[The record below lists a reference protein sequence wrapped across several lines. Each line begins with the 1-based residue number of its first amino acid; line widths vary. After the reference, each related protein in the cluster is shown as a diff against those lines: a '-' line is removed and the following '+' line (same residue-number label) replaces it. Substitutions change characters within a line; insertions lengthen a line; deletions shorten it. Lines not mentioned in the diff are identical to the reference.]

1 MSARRSSAAS
11 EMSMRQFLAKP
22 ETPMQGEER
31 LTHLRNALTRLKY
44 VLEKALHSQ
53 HLDPNDDVCAFFDKL
68 RGKVPDLEYN
78 KKRVGTELT
87 GPSHKDY
94 VAAEVDKLL
103 SRARALLGPAAEAA
117 AASTDESTTY
127 KGLNFNYLREAIA
140 ELEEAALL
148 LGSKKLPSRIDVAV
162 LKDQVSFHVDDF
174 NQLLDTRLNAFIAE
188 MIREGAAYS
197 AINKDL
203 ARDSP
208 NGIISA
214 QLLDVVVGVH
224 PARVAHATLQHLD
237 KKIFT
242 VANRVN
248 EADRV
253 LQNSKTSDPEEQ
265 IRRDRQRR
273 EYAVMKGRVEDT
285 RQVLE
290 RLRASWA
297 ADEEDFWTRAQ
308 TAGANFAE
316 LAQGKKIKELAIAEE
331 AAKAHDDLV
340 YRCLPFMSPQYCR
353 RYQLTYS
360 NPCQI
365 RIGLRFFDKDTQQF
379 TSVANTCPQYFRLC
393 AANPSADPLGPIE
406 YLVPSRHQMWAPFDE
421 FPEMVM
427 GRRCVLSGVD
437 PKADHERAVEEHKE
451 IGAYFL
457 MNGGE
462 RILRAL
468 VMQRCNAA
476 INIHRDK
483 FVSQGPHFS
492 PKAVV
497 IRCKRTS
504 GITTQNYFY
513 YTTIG
518 EILFSFARKV
528 VWHIP
533 VSLLMFCCK
542 PGLTPTSLFQ
552 MLTIGLDCG
561 PSHAA
566 RVEAFLQ
573 HHRNKAYGELSH
585 HLDYLTVVGRMYREY
600 QQKGN
605 MFHFIP
611 DLHSQMTCHHDAWYG
626 LFLLRRHV
634 LPHLNADAP
643 TPDLPASAHGA
654 ALAAWPGPQ
663 IVEELERKFHT
674 LCSITRQLYGFTDG
688 KTEHQGNDVPA
699 YQEIFTSS
707 QILVGAFEV
716 CLNKYMKMF
725 AYRMGGH
732 VSADVFRDTLAMK
745 STRADPTRAEA
756 TSSQLRKYFDYCIS
770 RQGDGALAP
779 MNRLL
784 ITGNFTL
791 DREEDFYCPQNSGW
805 VVMAEHLNFFR
816 FFEQL
821 KCIHRGKTIAEMRS
835 SEVRRYP
842 CEAYGFICMVH
853 SPDGADCGV
862 LNHLS
867 TATVISNS
875 MTPADWARLQQLIK
889 QCIPNLLE
897 NNASAVGDRLI
908 GTVPLWIEGCVAG
921 YVKADEADAAAHQLR
936 KLKAIRDPALVSTT
950 GLVPRKNV
958 SPLNNVEVVYV
969 KPGSKDPCGL
979 YIFTENGR
987 LMRPVAQ
994 IESGLSE
1001 KELPFPLTY
1010 VGTWEQSWLD
1020 IASVPS
1026 DLADAKRQLN
1036 KKYQFMEQNG
1046 SNIISV
1052 TSNTIPFFEYN
1063 CSPRNLFQC
1072 GLSKQSAGT
1081 QLEALAWRKEAKL
1094 FRMYTPQKYICRT
1107 LPMDYFGLDDV
1118 SLGVNAVVAI
1128 LAYTGYDM
1136 DDAIIINNTAVQRGM
1151 LNAGV
1156 TIAKVIHADP
1166 KYDNPSARDNECVT
1180 VFHNELS
1187 PGVRFTLEVDEHGL
1201 PPRRRATSELGFER
1215 DSSVPALQDET
1226 PVYTTARRYKRIDPA
1241 TGKTFY
1247 EYTRHHVTRWKH
1259 FDKGEA
1265 AWVHNVV
1272 PLTYD
1277 GPDVASA
1284 LVVFRIPR
1292 PPAVGDK
1299 FSSRHGQKGT
1309 MPLHLRSVNLP
1320 FSAETGITP
1329 DVIINPHAF
1338 PSRMTVGM
1346 VLELISAKL
1355 GAIEGHM
1362 CDFSAWNVVDERPR
1376 AALDI
1381 GDALAGN
1388 GFNRYGR
1395 ERFVDGIS
1403 GLEME
1408 ADVFVGISGY
1418 QRLRHMV
1425 YDKWQSRARTDAHT
1439 FRAVTKTG
1447 QPVKGRKRHG
1457 GVRIGEMERDGLLS
1471 HGISEVVLD
1480 RLLHVSDKTK
1490 AFICSE
1496 CGGLLNV
1503 YERHTTKFSSWKSCK
1518 FCSAGVDEASDT
1530 IKLIDIPQVFRLWV
1544 AELAGVGVRVALN
1557 VK

>member
-1 MSARRSSAAS
+1 
-11 EMSMRQFLAKP
+11 
-22 ETPMQGEER
+22 MQNEER
-31 LTHLRNALTRLKY
+31 LVHIRNSITRLKY
-44 VLEKALHSQ
+44 ILEKALHSQ
-53 HLDPNDDVCAFFDKL
+53 HLDQNDDVIAFFDKI
-68 RGKVPDLEYN
+68 RSKIQELEYN
-78 KKRVGTELT
+78 KKKVGTELT
-87 GPSHKDY
+87 GPTHLNWVNS
-94 VAAEVDKLL
+94 EVTKLL
-103 SRARALLGPAAEAA
+103 ERGRALLQPAST
-117 AASTDESTTY
+117 AASTSQTSTY
-127 KGLNFNYLREAIA
+127 EGLNFHYLRETIG
-140 ELEEAALL
+140 ELEESALL
-148 LGSKKLPSRIDVAV
+148 LSKKTLPTRIDVSL
-162 LKDQVSFHVDDF
+162 LKDQITFHIDDF
-174 NQLLDTRLNAFIAE
+174 NALMDTRLSQFIAE
-188 MIREGAAYS
+188 MVREGAAYS
-197 AINKDL
+197 AITKE
-203 ARDSP
+203 S
-208 NGIISA
+208 SA
-214 QLLDVVVGVH
+214 NDETVGLTSVQLLDVVVGVH
-224 PARVAHATLQHLD
+224 PARVATATLQHLE
-237 KKIFT
+237 KKIQLIS
-242 VANRVN
+242 NRVN
-248 EADRV
+248 EADNV
-253 LQNSKTSDPEEQ
+253 LHNSKTSNPEDQ

-273 EYAVMKGRVEDT
+273 EYAVMKSRVEDT
-285 RQVLE
+285 KQVLE
-290 RLRASWA
+290 RLRVSWA
-297 ADEEDFWTRAQ
+297 ADEESFWTRAQ
-308 TAGANFAE
+308 TAGANFTE
-316 LAQGKKIKELAIAEE
+316 LANAKKIKELAIAEE
-331 AAKAHDDLV
+331 AAKAQDDLV
-340 YRCLPFMSPQYCR
+340 YRCLPFMSPQFYR
-353 RYQLTYS
+353 RYQITYA

-365 RIGLRFFDKDTQQF
+365 RIGIRFFDRKTNTF
-379 TSVANTCPQYFRLC
+379 TVVPNTCHQYFRLC
-393 AANPSADPLGPIE
+393 AAHPIE
-406 YLVPSRHQMWAPFDE
+406 DPMGPLDYLVPSKHQMWAPFDE

-427 GRRCVLSGVD
+427 ARRCALNNVNYRD
-437 PKADHERAVEEHKE
+437 DHERAMEEHKE
-451 IGAYFL
+451 VGAYFL

-468 VMQRCNAA
+468 VMQRCNAP

-483 FVSQGPHFS
+483 FVNQGPHFS

-497 IRCKRTS
+497 MRCKRTS
-504 GITTQNYFY
+504 GLTTQNYFY
-513 YTTIG
+513 YTTVG
-518 EILFSFARKV
+518 ELLFSFARKM

-542 PGLTPTSLFQ
+542 PGLTPVALFQ

-561 PSHAA
+561 SSHSA

-573 HHRNKAYGELSH
+573 HHRNKSYGELGH
-585 HLDYLTVVGRMYREY
+585 HLDFLTVLGRMYREY

-611 DLHSQMTCHHDAWYG
+611 DLHQTLTCHHDAWYG

-643 TPDLPASAHGA
+643 TPDLPPTAVGTGLRS
-654 ALAAWPGPQ
+654 WPGPQ
-663 IVEELERKFHT
+663 ILEELDRKFHT
-674 LCSITRQLYGFTDG
+674 LCAVSRQLYGFTDG

-699 YQEIFTSS
+699 YQEIFTCS

-716 CLNKYMKMF
+716 CLNKYMRTF

-732 VSADVFRDTLAMK
+732 LSPNVYRDILGMK
-745 STRADPTRAEA
+745 HVKADPAKAEA
-756 TSSQLRKYFDYCIS
+756 TSGQLRKYFDYCIS

-779 MNRLL
+779 MTRLL
-784 ITGNFTL
+784 TIGNFTL

-805 VVMAEHLNFFR
+805 VVMAEHLNFYR

-842 CEAYGFICMVH
+842 PEAYGFICMVH

-867 TATVISNS
+867 VATVVSNS
-875 MTPADWARLQQLIK
+875 MAPADWVTLQQMLHE
-889 QCIPNLLE
+889 CIPNLLSNE
-897 NNASAVGDRLI
+897 DTAITDRLI
-908 GTVPLWIEGCVAG
+908 DSVPLWLEGAVIG
-921 YVKADEADAAAHQLR
+921 YVKTADAVVATKKLR
-936 KLKAIRDPALVSTT
+936 QLKAIRDPSKVTTT
-950 GLVPRKNV
+950 GLIPSK
-958 SPLNNVEVVYV
+958 SITALNNIEVVYV

-994 IESGLSE
+994 IESNLGE
-1001 KELPFPLTY
+1001 KELPFPLTF

-1026 DLADAKRQLN
+1026 DLADAKRQLG
-1036 KKYQFMEQNG
+1036 KKYEYMEQNG
-1046 SNIISV
+1046 SNLISV
-1052 TSNTIPFFEYN
+1052 TSTTIPFFEFN

-1094 FRMYTPQKYICRT
+1094 FRMYTPQRYICRT

-1128 LAYTGYDM
+1128 LSYTGYDM
-1136 DDAIIINNTAVQRGM
+1136 DDAVIINNTAVQRGF

-1156 TIAKVIHADP
+1156 TVAKVIHAGSKSDG
-1166 KYDNPSARDNECVT
+1166 KSDSEYAT
-1180 VFHNELS
+1180 VFHNQIA
-1187 PGVRFTLEVDEHGL
+1187 PGVRHTLEVDENGL
-1201 PPRRRATSELGFER
+1201 PPKRRNVEELGLGR

-1226 PVYTTARRYKRIDPA
+1226 PVYSTARRYKRIDPI
-1241 TGKTFY
+1241 TGQTSF

-1265 AWVHNVV
+1265 AWVHQVI
-1272 PLTYD
+1272 PLEYD
-1277 GPDVASA
+1277 GPDVSTA

-1292 PPAVGDK
+1292 PPTVGDK

-1309 MPLHLRSVNLP
+1309 LPLHLRSVNLP
-1320 FSAETGITP
+1320 YSTATGITP

-1346 VLELISAKL
+1346 VLEIISAKL

-1362 CDFSAWNVVDERPR
+1362 CDFSAWNLVDERPR

-1381 GDALAGN
+1381 GDSLAKN
-1388 GFNRYGR
+1388 GFNRFGR
-1395 ERFVDGIS
+1395 ETFIDGIS
-1403 GLEME
+1403 GAEME
-1408 ADVFVGISGY
+1408 GEVFVGISGY

-1425 YDKWQSRARTDAHT
+1425 SDKWQSRARTDAHT

-1496 CGGLLNV
+1496 CGGLLNI

-1530 IKLIDIPQVFRLWV
+1530 IKMIDIPQVFRLWV

>member
-1 MSARRSSAAS
+1 
-11 EMSMRQFLAKP
+11 
-22 ETPMQGEER
+22 
-31 LTHLRNALTRLKY
+31 
-44 VLEKALHSQ
+44 
-53 HLDPNDDVCAFFDKL
+53 
-68 RGKVPDLEYN
+68 
-78 KKRVGTELT
+78 
-87 GPSHKDY
+87 
-94 VAAEVDKLL
+94 
-103 SRARALLGPAAEAA
+103 
-117 AASTDESTTY
+117 
-127 KGLNFNYLREAIA
+127 
-140 ELEEAALL
+140 
-148 LGSKKLPSRIDVAV
+148 
-162 LKDQVSFHVDDF
+162 
-174 NQLLDTRLNAFIAE
+174 
-188 MIREGAAYS
+188 
-197 AINKDL
+197 
-203 ARDSP
+203 
-208 NGIISA
+208 
-214 QLLDVVVGVH
+214 
-224 PARVAHATLQHLD
+224 
-237 KKIFT
+237 
-242 VANRVN
+242 
-248 EADRV
+248 
-253 LQNSKTSDPEEQ
+253 
-265 IRRDRQRR
+265 
-273 EYAVMKGRVEDT
+273 
-285 RQVLE
+285 
-290 RLRASWA
+290 
-297 ADEEDFWTRAQ
+297 
-308 TAGANFAE
+308 
-316 LAQGKKIKELAIAEE
+316 
-331 AAKAHDDLV
+331 
-340 YRCLPFMSPQYCR
+340 
-353 RYQLTYS
+353 
-360 NPCQI
+360 
-365 RIGLRFFDKDTQQF
+365 
-379 TSVANTCPQYFRLC
+379 
-393 AANPSADPLGPIE
+393 
-406 YLVPSRHQMWAPFDE
+406 
-421 FPEMVM
+421 MVM
-427 GRRCVLSGVD
+427 GRRCAISNVD
-437 PKADHERAVEEHKE
+437 YRADHERSMEEHKE
-451 IGAYFL
+451 VGAYFL

-497 IRCKRTS
+497 LRCKRTS

-518 EILFSFARKV
+518 EILFSFARKM

-542 PGLTPTSLFQ
+542 PGLTPVALYQ

-561 PSHAA
+561 SSHAA

-573 HHRNKAYGELSH
+573 HHRNKAYGELGH
-585 HLDYLTVVGRMYREY
+585 HIDFLSVLGRMYREY

-611 DLHSQMTCHHDAWYG
+611 DLHQTVVCHHDAWYG

-634 LPHLNADAP
+634 LPHLNSDAT
-643 TPDLPASAHGA
+643 TPDLPPNADSSN
-654 ALAAWPGPQ
+654 LQSWPGPE

-674 LCSITRQLYGFTDG
+674 LCATTRQLYGFTDG

-699 YQEIFTSS
+699 YQEIFTCS

-716 CLNKYMKMF
+716 CLNKYLRTF
-725 AYRMGGH
+725 AFRMGGH
-732 VSADVFRDTLAMK
+732 LSPSVFRDILAMK
-745 STRADPTRAEA
+745 NTRADPAKAEA
-756 TSSQLRKYFDYCIS
+756 TSLQLRRYFDYCIS
-770 RQGDGALAP
+770 RQGEGALAP
-779 MNRLL
+779 MTRLL
-784 ITGNFTL
+784 TTGNFTL

-805 VVMAEHLNFFR
+805 VVMAEHLNFYR

-842 CEAYGFICMVH
+842 PEAYGFICMVH

-867 TATVISNS
+867 VATVVSNS
-875 MTPADWARLQQLIK
+875 MGPQDWVTLQKVIRECVPLMSNEDTAIT
-889 QCIPNLLE
+889 
-897 NNASAVGDRLI
+897 DRLI
-908 GTVPLWIEGCVAG
+908 DSVPMWLEGAVVG
-921 YVKADEADAAAHQLR
+921 YVKAADAVIAAKKLR
-936 KLKAIRDPALVSTT
+936 QFKTIRDPSKVSTT
-950 GLVPRKNV
+950 GLVPSK
-958 SPLNNVEVVYV
+958 SITALNNIEVVYV

-994 IESGLSE
+994 IESSLNE
-1001 KELPFPLTY
+1001 KDLPFPLTF

-1026 DLADAKRQLN
+1026 DLADAKRQLGQ
-1036 KKYQFMEQNG
+1036 KYEYTEQNG

-1052 TSNTIPFFEYN
+1052 TSTTIPFFEFN

-1072 GLSKQSAGT
+1072 GLSKQSSGT

-1094 FRMYTPQKYICRT
+1094 FRMYTPQRYICRT

-1128 LAYTGYDM
+1128 LSYTGYDM
-1136 DDAIIINNTAVQRGM
+1136 DDAVIINNTAVQRGF

-1156 TIAKVIHADP
+1156 TVAKVIHAA
-1166 KYDNPSARDNECVT
+1166 KEGAKADNDMVT
-1180 VFHNELS
+1180 VFHNQLS
-1187 PGVRFTLEVDEHGL
+1187 PGVRFSLEVDEHGL
-1201 PPRRRATSELGFER
+1201 PPKRRNVAELGLAR
-1215 DSSVPALQDET
+1215 DSSLPSLQDDT
-1226 PVYTTARRYKRIDPA
+1226 AVYCTARRFKRIDPI
-1241 TGKTFY
+1241 TGQTSY
-1247 EYTRHHVTRWKH
+1247 EYTRHHTTRWKH

-1265 AWVHNVV
+1265 AWVQSVI
-1272 PLTYD
+1272 PLEYD
-1277 GPDVASA
+1277 GPDVKTA

-1309 MPLHLRSVNLP
+1309 LPLHLKSVNLP
-1320 FSAETGITP
+1320 YSTATGITP

-1346 VLELISAKL
+1346 VLEIIAAKL

-1362 CDFSAWNVVDERPR
+1362 CDYSAWNLVDERPR

-1381 GDALAGN
+1381 GDSLAKN
-1388 GFNRYGR
+1388 GFNRFGR
-1395 ERFVDGIS
+1395 ETFIDGIS
-1403 GLEME
+1403 GAEME
-1408 ADVFVGISGY
+1408 GEVFVGISGY

-1425 YDKWQSRARTDAHT
+1425 NDKWQSRARTDAHT

-1496 CGGLLNV
+1496 CGGLLNI

-1530 IKLIDIPQVFRLWV
+1530 IKMIDIPQVFRLWV